1 MNTITKLPADLG
13 GDTIPGMHERA
24 ARPTLPDPVEEER
37 LWPSHRDY
45 VPPSLRPVTA
55 PQLLRKAG
63 DIMER
68 RAKEYDKPEGERSVA
83 AVVTALNA
91 IVGRDALTEA
101 EGWLFMALLKKVR
114 LFSAKSYHA
123 DSGLDGIAYTALMAE
138 AKAREQT

>member
-1 MNTITKLPADLG
+1 MNTITKLPAEMG
-13 GDTIPGMHERA
+13 GDTIPGVHPRA
-24 ARPTLPDPVEEER
+24 VRPTPIADHPDRFYADPE
-37 LWPSHRDY
+37 
-45 VPPSLRPVTA
+45 PPRVLMPVTA

-63 DIMER
+63 DIMEQ

-83 AVVTALNA
+83 VVVTALNA